1 MAFSG
6 FSINL
11 VLVGKKIATRT
22 LGLSDMHATQGTIF
36 WRAGILTERSAPPAT
51 ESSQHRTKEVKPGTI
66 ECKQQI

>member
-1 MAFSG
+1 
-6 FSINL
+6 
-11 VLVGKKIATRT
+11 
-22 LGLSDMHATQGTIF
+22 MHATQGTIF